1 MDMSVRKALKLLTSS
16 WRRSLVKALI
26 VICIAMVLASLILMC
41 MSLWRGNTEIGEMF
55 FVLALNIFNVFLLY
69 SFL

>member
-16 WRRSLVKALI
+16 WRGSLVKALI
-26 VICIAMVLASLILMC
+26 VICIAMVLASLILMG
-41 MSLWRGNTEIGEMF
+41 MSLWRGNTEIGEML

>member
-1 MDMSVRKALKLLTSS
+1 MRNAIKLLMGS
-16 WRRSLVKALI
+16 WRRSLAKALI
-26 VICIAMVLASLILMC
+26 VICIAMVLASLILIC
-41 MSLWRGNTEIGEMF
+41 MSLLRGNTEIGEML

>member
-1 MDMSVRKALKLLTSS
+1 MRNAIKRLTGS

-26 VICIAMVLASLILMC
+26 VICIAMVLASLILIG
-41 MSLWRGNTEIGEMF
+41 MSLWRGNAEIGEML

>member
-26 VICIAMVLASLILMC
+26 VICIAMVLASLILMG
-41 MSLWRGNTEIGEMF
+41 MSLWRGNTEIGEML

>member
-41 MSLWRGNTEIGEMF
+41 MSLLRGNTEIGEMLV
-55 FVLALNIFNVFLLY
+55 VLALNIFNVFLLY

>member
-1 MDMSVRKALKLLTSS
+1 MRNAIKLLMGS

-41 MSLWRGNTEIGEMF
+41 MSLLRVNTEIGEML

>member
-1 MDMSVRKALKLLTSS
+1 MRNAIKLLMGS

-41 MSLWRGNTEIGEMF
+41 MSLLRGNTEIGEML

>member
-1 MDMSVRKALKLLTSS
+1 MSVRKALKLLTSS

-41 MSLWRGNTEIGEMF
+41 MSLLRGNTEIGEMLV
-55 FVLALNIFNVFLLY
+55 VLALNIFNVFLLY

>member
-1 MDMSVRKALKLLTSS
+1 MRNAIKLLTGS

-41 MSLWRGNTEIGEMF
+41 MSLLRGNTEIGEMLV
-55 FVLALNIFNVFLLY
+55 VLALNIFNVFLLY

>member
-1 MDMSVRKALKLLTSS
+1 MRNAIKRLTGS

-26 VICIAMVLASLILMC
+26 VICIAMVLASLILMG
-41 MSLWRGNTEIGEMF
+41 MSLWRGNTEIGEML

>member
-1 MDMSVRKALKLLTSS
+1 MRNAIKLLTGS

-26 VICIAMVLASLILMC
+26 VICIAMVLASLILRG
-41 MSLWRGNTEIGEMF
+41 MSLWRGNTEIGEML
-55 FVLALNIFNVFLLY
+55 FVLALNIFNVSLLY

>member
-1 MDMSVRKALKLLTSS
+1 MRNAIKRLTGS

-26 VICIAMVLASLILMC
+26 VICIAMVLASLILMG
-41 MSLWRGNTEIGEMF
+41 MSLWRGNTEIGEML
-55 FVLALNIFNVFLLY
+55 FVLALNIFNVFILY

>member
-26 VICIAMVLASLILMC
+26 VICIAMVLASLILMG
-41 MSLWRGNTEIGEMF
+41 MSLWRGNTEIGEML
-55 FVLALNIFNVFLLY
+55 FVLALNIFNVFILY

>member
-1 MDMSVRKALKLLTSS
+1 MRKALKLLTSS

-26 VICIAMVLASLILMC
+26 VICIAMVLASLILMG
-41 MSLWRGNTEIGEMF
+41 MSLWRGNTEIGEML
-55 FVLALNIFNVFLLY
+55 FVLALNIFNVFILY

>member
-26 VICIAMVLASLILMC
+26 VICIAMVLASLILMG
-41 MSLWRGNTEIGEMF
+41 MSLWRGNAEIGEML